1 MAAARE
7 EKKMQIYASAA
18 AASGREVSPYWREK
32 YERDA
37 GKYWDKFYKRH
48 QDKFF
53 KDRHYL
59 DKEWGCHFS
68 AQEGNQ
74 PVVLEVGCGAGNTIF
89 PLLSS
94 FPDIFVH
101 GCDFS
106 ARAIDLVKAHKDFRD
121 DRINAFVC
129 DLTVDDLS
137 EKIPS
142 SSVDVVTLVFMLSAV
157 SPEKMPFVVQ
167 NIRKVLK
174 PNGRVLLRDYATGD
188 LAQER
193 LTCKEQ
199 QISENFYVRGDGTR
213 AFYFSIDFLT
223 SLFVNNGFCTLDID
237 ICHRQ
242 IQNRSLELVMNRRW
256 IQANELSIRN
266 ESRMK
271 EENPDDLD
279 ISDAIT
285 AMFDLLPSAGK
296 LIELGGRTL
305 RIKALAKEF
314 QHTCRSTGL
323 LLWESA
329 RLMSKILTQNPSI
342 VSQKRVLELGCG
354 SAGLC
359 SMAAA
364 PFAELVVAT
373 DGDPKSL
380 LLLRENLTANLP
392 PILLEKVIVKKLVW
406 GSEEDMAEV
415 SGGDFDV
422 VIGTDVTYVAE
433 AISPL
438 FETARKL
445 ISDTGAAAGRGSGPE
460 VRPAAFILCHV
471 QRRVSEDSI
480 LEAASRN
487 GFRLVDR
494 LVNGVCSGGGI
505 ISSWFSSSSGQED
518 LLQGTAV
525 NIMYF
530 HLA

>member
-68 AQEGNQ
+68 
-74 PVVLEVGCGAGNTIF
+74 VGCGAGNTIF

-256 IQANELSIRN
+256 IQAVFMAIADGAPHLKGEKNELSIRN

-296 LIELGGRTL
+296 GTELIELGGRTL

-445 ISDTGAAAGRGSGPE
+445 ISDTGAAAGRGSG
-460 VRPAAFILCHV
+460 
-471 QRRVSEDSI
+471 QKRVSEDSI